1 MHRIFGSSDVGKR
14 TSDGAVRD
22 GACPSCQ
29 NFAIPIQS
37 GVDLLTAP
45 QRVET
50 CRDGAPG
57 PSVFS
62 NFWVQQAYGEGGSLI
77 FLVQLSEFLLM
88 QMQFSH

>member
-22 GACPSCQ
+22 G
-29 NFAIPIQS
+29 
-37 GVDLLTAP
+37 GVPKLPKFCNDLLTAP

-77 FLVQLSEFLLM
+77 FQVQLSEFLLM